1 MGYFLK
7 LDEVKSCNLYESR
20 VRPISLNDSNKMDI
34 EEIKPETKGFTDL
47 ERKILAHHNMVDCT
61 SMLKFNE
68 SLNFSNS
75 HGASQQIPKF
85 NNLLNDFVYNN
96 FLHVTVNQKVDAI
109 VARYKFMEKELCGES
124 LINCTKLGLFQRN
137 SDEVSVFGRVTLD
150 EDGDV
155 NPHKVII
162 EF

>member
-1 MGYFLK
+1 
-7 LDEVKSCNLYESR
+7 
-20 VRPISLNDSNKMDI
+20 MDI
-34 EEIKPETKGFTDL
+34 EEIKPESKALTDM
-47 ERKILAHHNMVDCT
+47 ERKILAHHNMIDCT

-68 SLNFSNS
+68 SLNFTNS
-75 HGASQQIPKF
+75 YGASQQIPKF
-85 NNLLNDFVYNN
+85 NNLLNDFVYDN
-96 FLHVTVNQKVDAI
+96 FLHVTMNQKVDAI
-109 VARYKFMEKELCGES
+109 VARYKFMEKELSAES